1 MILDRKIQDFI
12 SENLSTNISDLL
24 LKKPVFEGISNKYL
38 AQQIIGRNTAS
49 KKFPFLNQ
57 PDILFPPQLNLEQ
70 ASSQQTA
77 EFKSVGMQGKRF
89 LDLTC
94 GLGIDAFFLSE
105 NFEEVHLVEQNPEL
119 LKLVQHNW
127 LILGRKAN
135 FHQQS
140 LYEFL
145 EKKSE
150 KFDLI
155 FIDPA
160 RRDENN
166 KKKFLL
172 EELSPNLLEIQ
183 SALWKITDRILIKL
197 SPLIDLKYL
206 LSALSNIERIDIV
219 AVKNEVKE
227 VLVLQ
232 NQHKTD
238 NKILC
243 RCVNLGSNEPM
254 FSFFFEDAENVA
266 ISFSAPK
273 EYIYIPNN
281 SLLKSGAFNLISKY
295 FGLQKLHP
303 NTHLYTSEQINLNF
317 PGRILKSEVIST
329 KSIEKGGKYNIISKN
344 HPLSADEIKKK
355 YKLKDGGNKYLIF
368 TQSNKGK
375 EVILG
380 NPI

>member
-12 SENLSTNISDLL
+12 TENLNINISDLL

-49 KKFPFLNQ
+49 KKFPFLNH

-140 LYEFL
+140 LHEFL
-145 EKKSE
+145 EKNSE

>member
-12 SENLSTNISDLL
+12 TENLNTNISDLL

-70 ASSQQTA
+70 ASSQQTG

-140 LYEFL
+140 LHEFL
-145 EKKSE
+145 EKNSE

>member
-140 LYEFL
+140 LHEFL
-145 EKKSE
+145 EKNSE

-197 SPLIDLKYL
+197 SPLIDLKHL
-206 LSALSNIERIDIV
+206 LSALSNIERIDIL

>member
-12 SENLSTNISDLL
+12 SENLNTNISDLL

-57 PDILFPPQLNLEQ
+57 PDILFPPHLNLEQ

-140 LYEFL
+140 LHEFL
-145 EKKSE
+145 EKNSE

>member
-12 SENLSTNISDLL
+12 TENLNINISDLL

-57 PDILFPPQLNLEQ
+57 PDILFPPHLNLEQ

-140 LYEFL
+140 LHEFL
-145 EKKSE
+145 EKNSE